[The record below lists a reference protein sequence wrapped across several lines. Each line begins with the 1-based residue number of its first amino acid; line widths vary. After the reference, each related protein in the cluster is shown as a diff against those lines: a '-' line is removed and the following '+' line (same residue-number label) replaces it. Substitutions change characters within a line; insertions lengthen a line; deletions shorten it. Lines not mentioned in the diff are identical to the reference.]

1 MNSVPGPGR
10 GQPLPAVVAH
20 EAVAVTHPLVVREGA
35 LVDALGLAA
44 GVVAAE
50 LPLGVGLVDRLDV
63 PLQAVDALALHAALV
78 AHLRIVNCRVIRF
91 DMTLPC

>member
-20 EAVAVTHPLVVREGA
+20 EAVTVAHPLVVSHSA

-44 GVVAAE
+44 GIVAAE
-50 LPLGVGLVDRLDV
+50 LPLGVGLGE
-63 PLQAVDALALHAALV
+63 HT
-78 AHLRIVNCRVIRF
+78 HI
-91 DMTLPC
+91 TST

>member
-78 AHLRIVNCRVIRF
+78 AHLRIVN
-91 DMTLPC
+91 